1 MACDNFQ
8 TSDLRS
14 NLYAP
19 GYILQVCNNTQQ
31 NVAELSGDMWP
42 VCMGLSHVTVKFG
55 QLFVSILR
63 RRTKSLAH
71 ISQINTPRPTS
82 LSRCH
87 AVDAL
92 IGSTTGRS
100 KLSQLLLALLVS
112 EPKFSYIQGMDSLAA
127 VCLKLFYVSPPR
139 ALLLLRA
146 VINRFLGKVVYKVC
160 N

>member
-1 MACDNFQ
+1 M
-8 TSDLRS
+8 
-14 NLYAP
+14 
-19 GYILQVCNNTQQ
+19 
-31 NVAELSGDMWP
+31 
-42 VCMGLSHVTVKFG
+42 
-55 QLFVSILR
+55 
-63 RRTKSLAH
+63 
-71 ISQINTPRPTS
+71 
-82 LSRCH
+82 
-87 AVDAL
+87 DAL

-160 N
+160 NLHH

>member
-1 MACDNFQ
+1 
-8 TSDLRS
+8 
-14 NLYAP
+14 
-19 GYILQVCNNTQQ
+19 
-31 NVAELSGDMWP
+31 
-42 VCMGLSHVTVKFG
+42 
-55 QLFVSILR
+55 
-63 RRTKSLAH
+63 
-71 ISQINTPRPTS
+71 
-82 LSRCH
+82 
-87 AVDAL
+87 VDAL

-160 N
+160 NLHHQVQGYTQHTIHTPTPPQTLTPPCPSPPSAAVATGCCCVCAASMPASRACGLMWPVD